1 MQINFSYGNGKKLLG
16 VTPKN
21 EDSADALAIAISANN
36 YHQVTKNKNANVKE
50 NNLNK
55 AIKNALLK
63 EKNKR

>member
-1 MQINFSYGNGKKLLG
+1 MVKKLLG
-16 VTPKN
+16 VIPKN
-21 EDSADALAIAISANN
+21 EDSADALAVAISTNSFS
-36 YHQVTKNKNANVKE
+36 NVKKIQGVNLKD